1 MGQGK
6 REGVSIHTGHRK
18 RVKEEFLARGLNG
31 MADHRVLEL
40 LLFYAIPQGDVN
52 PLAHALVER
61 FGDLAG
67 VFNATY
73 EQLLEVKGVGANT
86 AALLRLVPA
95 VAARYMERTSD
106 VSGQVLTDWDYEQL
120 LLPLFFGARNE
131 VAYLVCLD
139 AKSKLIA
146 CRPLGEGILDQVG
159 VAKRKVVETAL
170 ACNASRVALA
180 HNHVSGVAL
189 FSPADVR
196 TTLELRA
203 LLRQVHV
210 ELVDHFV
217 VAGGEMVSMA
227 ASGYL
232 CEK

>member
-61 FGDLAG
+61 FGGLTG

-73 EQLLEVKGVGANT
+73 EQLKEVKGIGDN
-86 AALLRLVPA
+86 AATLLRLIPA
-95 VAARYMERTSD
+95 VAARYMELSSD
-106 VSGQVLTDWDYEQL
+106 VSGQLLTNWQFQEL

-131 VAYLVCLD
+131 LAYLVCMD
-139 AKSKLIA
+139 AKDKLIA
-146 CRPLGEGILDQVG
+146 CRQLGEGVLDQVG

-203 LLRQVHV
+203 LLCQVHV

>member
-1 MGQGK
+1 MGQDKKAGT
-6 REGVSIHTGHRK
+6 SIHAGHRK
-18 RVKEEFLARGLNG
+18 RVREEFLARGLNG
-31 MADHRVLEL
+31 MADHRVMEL

-61 FGDLAG
+61 FGGLAG

-95 VAARYMERTSD
+95 VAARYMEQTSD
-106 VSGQVLTDWDYEQL
+106 VSGQVLTNWDFEQL

-131 VAYLVCLD
+131 MAYLVCMD
-139 AKSKLIA
+139 AKRKLIA
-146 CRPLGEGILDQVG
+146 CRMLGEGILDQVG
-159 VAKRKVVETAL
+159 VAKRKVVEAAL

-180 HNHVSGVAL
+180 HNHVSGVAM
-189 FSPADVR
+189 FSSADVR
-196 TTLELRA
+196 TTLELRD

-217 VAGGEMVSMA
+217 VAANEMISMA
-227 ASGYL
+227 ATGYL
-232 CEK
+232 ED

>member
-180 HNHVSGVAL
+180 HNHVSGVAV
-189 FSPADVR
+189 FSSADVR
-196 TTLELRA
+196 ATRELRE

-217 VAGGEMVSMA
+217 VAANEMVSMV

-232 CEK
+232 DGT